1 MRTRLVCVLLS
12 VFALLSAAAVVSGTE
27 VPMARVA
34 QLMSAVAEVPGVARE
49 YIGTTVRSLM
59 DEILTYLRGHD
70 LPEEALTALEEGF
83 AQALDAFMAGDMSQD
98 EFGDEIAALA
108 RVLEEMAGGED
119 IEGLPVA
126 LLERI
131 GLNPVAIE
139 ALQGE
144 KDLTGLEIAALAQTI
159 TGGFTPA
166 ALPAGPPEWVPAWGA
181 QEGVDGTAGPP
192 EGIPPAGAPAGV
204 PAGLPAGISSGGGDG
219 EDDDNGG
226 PPRGRP

>member
-1 MRTRLVCVLLS
+1 MRTKLVCALVSL
-12 VFALLSAAAVVSGTE
+12 FALLSAAAVVSGVE

-34 QLMSAVAEVPGVARE
+34 QLMSAVAEAPGAARE
-49 YIGTTVRSLM
+49 HIGTTLRSLM
-59 DEILTYLRGHD
+59 NEILTYLRGHG
-70 LPEEALTALEEGF
+70 LPEEALTALEQGV
-83 AQALDAFMAGDMSQD
+83 AQALEAFMVGDKFQD

-108 RVLEEMAGGED
+108 RELEEMAGEEG

-131 GLNPVAIE
+131 GLNTVAIE

-159 TGGFTPA
+159 IDSFAPA

-181 QEGVDGTAGPP
+181 QEGEGGTAGPP
-192 EGIPPAGAPAGV
+192 EGIPAGAPAGV
-204 PAGLPAGISSGGGDG
+204 PVGLPAGVPGGGGDG

>member
-1 MRTRLVCVLLS
+1 MRTKLVCALVSL
-12 VFALLSAAAVVSGTE
+12 FALLSAAAVVSGVE

-34 QLMSAVAEVPGVARE
+34 QLMSAVAEAPDAARE
-49 YIGTTVRSLM
+49 HIGTTLRSLM
-59 DEILTYLRGHD
+59 DEILTYLRGHG

-83 AQALDAFMAGDMSQD
+83 AQAVDAFMAGGMSQD
-98 EFGDEIAALA
+98 EFGDEIASLA
-108 RVLEEMAGGED
+108 RDLEEMAGEEG

-131 GLNPVAIE
+131 GLNPAAIE

-159 TGGFTPA
+159 IGSFAPA

-181 QEGVDGTAGPP
+181 QEGEGGTAGPP
-192 EGIPPAGAPAGV
+192 EGIPAGV
-204 PAGLPAGISSGGGDG
+204 PAGLPAGIPGGGDDG